1 MNQKNIY
8 LKISHP
14 NNATVPIL
22 IPIKGLIGATS
33 LGTVISYHYKGVSS
47 KLSLVPNNLGEVAA
61 LKAAV
66 NRAIVAAIK
75 GGEQQQFYPVEIYTS
90 NSGGLLGGWV

>member
-8 LKISHP
+8 LKITQP
-14 NNATVPIL
+14 NISATVPVL
-22 IPIKGLIGATS
+22 IPLKGLIGANTAGS
-33 LGTVISYHYKGVSS
+33 IVSYHYKGTSS
-47 KLSLVPNNLGEVAA
+47 VLAIAVQLGEQEG
-61 LKAAV
+61 LKETI

>member
-1 MNQKNIY
+1 VQ
-8 LKISHP
+8 
-14 NNATVPIL
+14 
-22 IPIKGLIGATS
+22 
-33 LGTVISYHYKGVSS
+33 
-47 KLSLVPNNLGEVAA
+47 LGEQEG
-61 LKAAV
+61 LKETI